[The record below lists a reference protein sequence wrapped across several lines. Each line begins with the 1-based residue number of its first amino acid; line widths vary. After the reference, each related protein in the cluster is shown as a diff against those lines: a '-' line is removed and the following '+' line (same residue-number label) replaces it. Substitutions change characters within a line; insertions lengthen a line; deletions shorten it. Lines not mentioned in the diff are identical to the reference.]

1 MSEAQQAVLDKPP
14 ETQLQKVQADLAKL
28 ERREWWLW
36 AMAMIVMLLLTA
48 AVGSLSFPELFR
60 FDDPFF
66 QFSLNQAVRG
76 LAGLVLLFN
85 TYTFY
90 QHVTMKKL
98 RRQLSQQ
105 LAAMG
110 QLQERAQEFHKQAT
124 VDALTGLYNRRFAEE
139 RLRAEVGRS
148 RRHGHPLTVV
158 AIDLNDFK
166 PVNDKYGHA
175 AGDQVLKE
183 FAERLLKATR
193 ASDMTVRMGGDEFLV
208 ILPECPVG
216 QVQTM
221 LARLSPMH
229 VNYQGQKI
237 AVTFS
242 AGWVGYEPGETPEQ
256 FVERA
261 DQTLY
266 ADKRNK
272 KKQRAETPFTVR

>member
-1 MSEAQQAVLDKPP
+1 MSEAQQAVLEKPP
-14 ETQLQKVQADLAKL
+14 ETQLEKVQADLAKL

-36 AMAMIVMLLLTA
+36 AMAMVVMLLLTA
-48 AVGSLSFPELFR
+48 AVGSLSFPELFK

-76 LAGLVLLFN
+76 LVGLVLLFN

-90 QHVTMKKL
+90 QHMTMKKL

-105 LAAMG
+105 LAVMS
-110 QLQERAQEFHKQAT
+110 QLQVRAQEFHKQAT

-139 RLRAEVGRS
+139 RLKAEVNRS
-148 RRHGHPLTVV
+148 MRYGHPLTVV

-183 FAERLLKATR
+183 FAGRLLKATR
-193 ASDMTVRMGGDEFLV
+193 ASDLTVRMGGDEFLV
-208 ILPECPVG
+208 ILPECPIG
-216 QVQTM
+216 QVHSM

-229 VNYQGQKI
+229 VEFQGHKI
-237 AVTFS
+237 PVTFS
-242 AGWVGYEPGETPEQ
+242 AGWVGYEHGETPEQ
-256 FVERA
+256 FLERA
-261 DQTLY
+261 DKTLY
-266 ADKRNK
+266 ADKRK
-272 KKQRAETPFTVR
+272 RKQQASALLST

>member
-14 ETQLQKVQADLAKL
+14 ETQLEKVQADLAKL

-36 AMAMIVMLLLTA
+36 AMAMVVMLLLTA

-60 FDDPFF
+60 FEDPFF

-76 LAGLVLLFN
+76 LVGLVLLFN

-90 QHVTMKKL
+90 QHATMKKL

-105 LAAMG
+105 LAAMS
-110 QLQERAQEFHKQAT
+110 QLQVRAQEFHKQAT

-139 RLRAEVGRS
+139 RLRGEVGRS
-148 RRHGHPLTVV
+148 RRYGHPLTVV

-175 AGDQVLKE
+175 AGDQVMKE

-193 ASDMTVRMGGDEFLV
+193 ASDLSVRMGGDEFLV
-208 ILPECPVG
+208 ILPECPAG

-221 LARLSPMH
+221 LARLSPMQ
-229 VNYQGQKI
+229 VDYQGHKI
-237 AVTFS
+237 PVTFS
-242 AGWVGYEPGETPEQ
+242 AGWVGYEHGETPEQ

-266 ADKRNK
+266 ADKRK
-272 KKQRAETPFTVR
+272 KKQQLGQEVTTLR